1 MCIFS
6 KSTLC
11 QKSIFLCVVQFFF
24 CPKRSFPVIVQSFS
38 LFIAALHNIDLNA
51 SWRTRRV
58 SAWIFD
64 HNSEESLMSCI
75 FSENWSISP
84 TRMNSIWKHSVCM
97 KVTIDRVPFTS
108 NYPYFHQENHAKTEH
123 VFRGLWPVLL
133 WRFWQIWRGKL
144 TISNDSKPN
153 FVLQTLHLLSG
164 LNLFLDIWTR
174 VSSE

>member
-1 MCIFS
+1 M
-6 KSTLC
+6 KSTNLMIKVTIINVHFF
-11 QKSIFLCVVQFFF
+11 QNRLYVKSRFSFVWFIFF

-38 LFIAALHNIDLNA
+38 LFIAAVHNIDLNA

-84 TRMNSIWKHSVCM
+84 TRMISIWKHSVCM
-97 KVTIDRVPFTS
+97 KVTLDRVPFTS
-108 NYPYFHQENHAKTEH
+108 NYPFSTKQNHAKTEH

-144 TISNDSKPN
+144 TISI
-153 FVLQTLHLLSG
+153 V
-164 LNLFLDIWTR
+164 
-174 VSSE
+174 

>member
-11 QKSIFLCVVQFFF
+11 QKSIFLCVVHFFF

-38 LFIAALHNIDLNA
+38 LFIAAVHNIDLNA

-84 TRMNSIWKHSVCM
+84 TRMNSTWKHSVCM

-108 NYPYFHQENHAKTEH
+108 NYPYFHQTKPCKDRACFSRT
-123 VFRGLWPVLL
+123 
-133 WRFWQIWRGKL
+133 L
-144 TISNDSKPN
+144 TGSPLKILTDLK
-153 FVLQTLHLLSG
+153 
-164 LNLFLDIWTR
+164 R
-174 VSSE
+174 